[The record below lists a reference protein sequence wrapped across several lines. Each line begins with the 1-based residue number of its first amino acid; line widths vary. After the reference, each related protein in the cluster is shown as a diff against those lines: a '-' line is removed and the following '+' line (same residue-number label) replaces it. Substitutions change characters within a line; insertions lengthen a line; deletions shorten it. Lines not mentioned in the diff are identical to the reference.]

1 MENLDN
7 PNNRFKSLI
16 QPIKDLASN
25 WDIDIAESLNDY
37 LEELESLRISL
48 DGGQTQLNFAEAAL
62 LIQGSTAVYSKK
74 VESLHQLVLKS
85 LEYITNKKSSKEKDT
100 RLTNSTNG
108 NSDGV
113 DISGGLDDDDLL
125 EFGKDISF
133 LLLDHVVEAGQN
145 IDLKTLNNNLNPDGK
160 RYSTES
166 VIMLIYFVISI
177 LFYPWFHISR
187 VEIQIT
193 RPLCLV
199 YRYH

>member
-74 VESLHQLVLKS
+74 VEYLHQLVLKS

-193 RPLCLV
+193 RPICLV